1 MNFVFDLYGTL
12 VDIWT
17 DEGKAEV
24 WRGLAGRLRGCRR
37 KYLWAKE
44 SYARLCREEHLG
56 EGREFDLLRV
66 FERMLAEEGKD
77 ISTAP
82 EIAREFRENSM
93 VRLGLFPLVKEI
105 LTGLKERG
113 AGVYL
118 LSNAQSCFTRYEL
131 DKLGLTS
138 LFDDIIIS
146 SETTYKKPSGEI
158 FKIAFEKFGISPE
171 NSIYVGN
178 DMRDDV
184 LGAHGAGMRTAYI
197 ETEQSG
203 KYPHL
208 DLPAPDY
215 VAKSHAELK
224 EILFSLA
231 EENGNKHK

>member
-37 KYLWAKE
+37 RYLWAKE

-66 FERMLAEEGKD
+66 FERMLIEEGGNA
-77 ISTAP
+77 STAP
-82 EIAREFRENSM
+82 EIAKAFREASM

-105 LTGLKERG
+105 LAGLKERG

-131 DKLGLTS
+131 DKLGLTPF
-138 LFDDIIIS
+138 FDGIIIS
-146 SETTYKKPSGEI
+146 SETTYKKPSVEI
-158 FKIAFEKFGISPE
+158 FKIAFEKFGISPK

-178 DMRDDV
+178 DLRDDV

-203 KYPHL
+203 KYPNL
-208 DLPAPDY
+208 MLPTPDF
-215 VAKSHAELK
+215 VAKDHGELSK
-224 EILFSLA
+224 ILFSLA
-231 EENGNKHK
+231 EDEGNPHK

>member
-17 DEGKAEV
+17 DEGSPAV
-24 WRGLAGRLRGCRR
+24 WRGLAGALRGCRR

-44 SYARLCREEHLG
+44 SYTRLCREEHLG
-56 EGREFDLLRV
+56 EGREFDLLSV
-66 FERMLAEEGKD
+66 FEKMLENEGKD
-77 ISTAP
+77 KALAP
-82 EIAREFRENSM
+82 ELAKEFRENSM

-131 DKLGLTS
+131 DKLGLTP

-171 NSIYVGN
+171 DSVYVGN

-203 KYPHL
+203 KHPTL
-208 DLPAPDY
+208 ALPSPDY
-215 VAKSHAELK
+215 VAEDHAHLRD
-224 EILFSLA
+224 ILFALA
-231 EENGNKHK
+231 EADGNKHK

>member
-17 DEGKAEV
+17 DESDAKV

-44 SYARLCREEHLG
+44 AYARLCAEEYLG
-56 EGREFDLLRV
+56 EGREFNLIRV
-66 FERMLAEEGKD
+66 FERMLAEEGCD
-77 ISTAP
+77 VSLASDV
-82 EIAREFRENSM
+82 AREFRENSM

-105 LTGLKERG
+105 LKGLKERG

-131 DKLGLTS
+131 DKLGLTP

-146 SETTYKKPSGEI
+146 SEATYKKPSGEI

-171 NSIYVGN
+171 DSVYVGN

-197 ETEQSG
+197 ETVQSG
-203 KYPHL
+203 KY
-208 DLPAPDY
+208 DIELPKPDF
-215 VAKSHAELK
+215 VAKNHEELSN
-224 EILFSLA
+224 ILFTLA
-231 EENGNKHK
+231 EG

>member
-17 DEGKAEV
+17 DEGDAKV

-37 KYLWAKE
+37 RYLWAKE
-44 SYARLCREEHLG
+44 AYSRLCAEEHLG

-66 FERMLAEEGKD
+66 FERMLAEEGCNV
-77 ISTAP
+77 SLAS
-82 EIAREFRENSM
+82 EVAREFRDNSM
-93 VRLGLFPLVKEI
+93 VRLELFPLVKEI
-105 LTGLKERG
+105 LKGLKERG

-131 DKLGLTS
+131 DKLGLTP

-158 FKIAFEKFGISPE
+158 FKIAFEKFGILAEDSV
-171 NSIYVGN
+171 YVGN

-197 ETEQSG
+197 ETVQSG
-203 KYPHL
+203 KYDM
-208 DLPAPDY
+208 DLPKPDF
-215 VAKSHAELK
+215 VAKDHEELAK
-224 EILFSLA
+224 ILFALA
-231 EENGNKHK
+231 EG

>member
-17 DEGKAEV
+17 DESRPEV
-24 WRGLAGRLRGCRR
+24 WRGLAGSLRGCRR
-37 KYLWAKE
+37 RYLWAKE
-44 SYARLCREEHLG
+44 AYSRLCKEEHLG

-66 FERMLAEEGKD
+66 FERMLLEEGGD
-77 ISTAP
+77 ASLAHD
-82 EIAREFRENSM
+82 IAREFRENSI
-93 VRLGLFPLVKEI
+93 VRLGLFPFVKEM

-131 DKLGLTS
+131 DKLGLTP

-146 SETTYKKPSGEI
+146 SETTFKKPSGEI

-171 NSIYVGN
+171 DSVYVGN
-178 DMRDDV
+178 DMHDDV

-197 ETEQSG
+197 ETVQSG
-203 KYPHL
+203 KYDIELPKPDFVAIDHEHL
-208 DLPAPDY
+208 
-215 VAKSHAELK
+215 SN
-224 EILFSLA
+224 ILFDLA
-231 EENGNKHK
+231 DSRDKLHK

>member
-17 DEGKAEV
+17 DEGRAEV

-37 KYLWAKE
+37 RYLWAKE
-44 SYARLCREEHLG
+44 SYARLCKEASLG

-66 FERMLAEEGKD
+66 FERMLIEEGKD
-77 ISTAP
+77 ASIAP
-82 EIAREFRENSM
+82 EIAKEFRENSM
-93 VRLGLFPLVKEI
+93 VRLRLFPHVKE
-105 LTGLKERG
+105 LLSGLKERG

-131 DKLGLTS
+131 DKLGLTP

-146 SETTYKKPSGEI
+146 SETTYKKPYGEI
-158 FKIAFEKFGISPE
+158 FRIAFDKFGIDPDD
-171 NSIYVGN
+171 SIYVGN
-178 DMRDDV
+178 DLRDDV
-184 LGAHGAGMRTAYI
+184 LGAHGAGMKTAYI

-208 DLPAPDY
+208 ALPTSDY
-215 VAKSHAELK
+215 VANDHSELCQ
-224 EILFSLA
+224 ILFSLA
-231 EENGNKHK
+231 EKNGNKHK

>member
-17 DEGKAEV
+17 DESRPEV
-24 WRGLAGRLRGCRR
+24 WRGLAGSLRGCRR
-37 KYLWAKE
+37 RYLWAKE
-44 SYARLCREEHLG
+44 AYARLCKEEHLG

-66 FERMLAEEGKD
+66 FERMLTEEGHD
-77 ISTAP
+77 PTLAS
-82 EIAREFRENSM
+82 EIAKEFRENSM
-93 VRLGLFPLVKEI
+93 VRLGLFQGVKE
-105 LTGLKERG
+105 LLMGLRQRG

-131 DKLGLTS
+131 DKLGLTP

-158 FKIAFEKFGISPE
+158 FKIAFEKFGISPAD
-171 NSIYVGN
+171 SVYVGN

-197 ETEQSG
+197 ETVQSG
-203 KYPHL
+203 KYNMELPKPDFVAQDHK
-208 DLPAPDY
+208 DLTD
-215 VAKSHAELK
+215 
-224 EILFSLA
+224 ILFRLA
-231 EENGNKHK
+231 EEGNLHK

>member
-17 DEGKAEV
+17 DEGSPAV
-24 WRGLAGRLRGCRR
+24 WRGLAGALRGCRR
-37 KYLWAKE
+37 KHLWAKE

-66 FERMLAEEGKD
+66 FERMLMEEGKD
-77 ISTAP
+77 VSTAP

-131 DKLGLTS
+131 DKLGLTP

-146 SETTYKKPSGEI
+146 SETMYKKPSGEI

-171 NSIYVGN
+171 DSVYVGN

-203 KYPHL
+203 KYPTL
-208 DLPAPDY
+208 ALPSPDY
-215 VAKSHAELK
+215 VAEDHAHLRD
-224 EILFSLA
+224 ILFSLA
-231 EENGNKHK
+231 EADGNKHK

>member
-17 DEGKAEV
+17 DESRPEV
-24 WRGLAGRLRGCRR
+24 WRGLAGSLRGCRR
-37 KYLWAKE
+37 RYLWAKE
-44 SYARLCREEHLG
+44 AYARLCREEHLG

-66 FERMLAEEGKD
+66 FERMLTEEGQD
-77 ISTAP
+77 PTLAS
-82 EIAREFRENSM
+82 EIAKEFRENSM
-93 VRLGLFPLVKEI
+93 VRLGLFQGVKE
-105 LTGLKERG
+105 LLMGLRQRG

-131 DKLGLTS
+131 DKLGLTP

-158 FKIAFEKFGISPE
+158 FKIAFEKFGISPAD
-171 NSIYVGN
+171 SVYVGN

-197 ETEQSG
+197 ETVQSG
-203 KYPHL
+203 KYNMELPKPDFLAQDHKHL
-208 DLPAPDY
+208 TD
-215 VAKSHAELK
+215 
-224 EILFSLA
+224 ILFRLA
-231 EENGNKHK
+231 EGGNLHK